1 MQAGGSRVDSGE
13 EVWRG
18 YTSRGEQTSHY
29 MTLYMYICTLYMYMY
44 MCIPPMYSSGQNKVN
59 VRLVCNDRAAV
70 IPFSF
75 HTRFVFVL

>member
-29 MTLYMYICTLYMYMY
+29 MTFYMYLYAVHVHVYHQ
-44 MCIPPMYSSGQNKVN
+44 CIIKLCSDDTIHSS
-59 VRLVCNDRAAV
+59 D
-70 IPFSF
+70 
-75 HTRFVFVL
+75 